1 LETGASSMSIGT
13 SSSTDSNDNVAEEA
27 LGEAIVT
34 LTYLSYLLDKLYEV
48 LYEDLYVKF
57 VKVERVRLQWLP

>member
-1 LETGASSMSIGT
+1 MSIGT